1 MAIQSVEHWEK
12 KARIAQEKAGV
23 ALSHKTR
30 TQMLELVQLYRQLA
44 YQTRRMIA
52 ATQEK

>member
-12 KARIAQEKAGV
+12 KAVLAQEMAAV
-23 ALSHKTR
+23 ALHQQTR
-30 TQMLELVQLYRQLA
+30 TQILELVELYRKLA

-52 ATQEK
+52 ATEEK

>member
-12 KARIAQEKAGV
+12 KARIAQEMAGA
-23 ALSHKTR
+23 ALSYQTR
-30 TQMLELVQLYRQLA
+30 AQILELVQLYRQLA

-52 ATQEK
+52 ATEVK